1 MGTRDQ
7 LLERDLEQA
16 AIADARAAAA
26 GGHGQMLVVQGEPGI
41 GKSRLLAQVRRP
53 GQRIFTA
60 RGTEFEQCVPFGLVG
75 QLFDHAVRDADGTAL
90 SGPAAQ
96 AARVFDPV
104 AGEHAAANSE
114 LAVLHGLYW
123 LTVNLCDSPMVIVI
137 DDLQW
142 ADPPSLRYLAYLLPR
157 LPALPLLVL
166 AAVRSGRDADGP
178 EVLRL
183 LADSG
188 VRVVRP
194 GRLSAEAT
202 TELLDS
208 TFGEP
213 CQPRFARD
221 AYEATRGNPLLVRA
235 LAGALLD
242 KNVAPVD
249 QNSGLIL
256 AHGHRTVAHLV
267 TARLAAAGPVA
278 TEIARCLAV
287 LGQRAAVPLVLQLAA
302 PDRPEAADGLAGLQA
317 AGLVELDAGHVTFTH
332 PLVGAAVEATIDPVD
347 LGRRHAAAANALR
360 ASRAPAEHVGA
371 HLAKA
376 PRGLEPAAV
385 DWLERAASSALA
397 RGSVEGAFVFLRR
410 CLDES
415 LPADRRREL
424 LVTASELALQVDLQ
438 TAADLT
444 AEARILTADPVQR
457 ARLGL
462 QLGRARGYLLDPAE
476 AFAALEEARDETPD
490 SAEDLR
496 RQIEA
501 TLLVGVFVVP
511 GRLHLQ
517 DRVPELAALP
527 SSDGVGAKLL
537 AAVIGAHQAA
547 QCLPAGVERAAAA
560 LADGELIRTS
570 NGEGPLVCGW
580 FTLLAADERLALTSL
595 NEAVAQAHQ
604 NGSVRSL
611 AAAYCFRAA
620 GHLWTGQL
628 SDAEQDA
635 REALELARTGRVD
648 MDPSFAAAYLAW
660 SLAHRGDLSAAEAAL
675 REAGVPYA
683 GVPDRP
689 VYYALTAWAELLL
702 LNGRHNEAL
711 ATARRAGQV
720 WQTFGFANPALAS
733 WRSVAG
739 LAAHALGDR
748 ATAIAVLTEELELAE
763 RWQGTRALGRVRRN
777 LGLVL
782 DDGELLAASVAVL
795 TDSPAKLEL
804 AASLLEHGAYLQRTG
819 QRMDARD
826 QLSRALDQAEACGA
840 TPLADRARSELT
852 AAGFRPRRNRLT
864 GRAALTASE
873 LRVAE
878 LAAAGATNREIAQD
892 LFLTVKTIELHL
904 SSTYRKLGIAS
915 RAALRD
921 GLLTG

>member
-16 AIADARAAAA
+16 AIDDARVQSAN
-26 GGHGQMLVVQGEPGI
+26 GHGQMLVVQGEPGI

-53 GQRIFTA
+53 GQRLFTA
-60 RGTEFEQCVPFGLVG
+60 RGTEFEQNVPFGLIG
-75 QLFDHAVRDADGTAL
+75 QLFDHVVRDADAEAL

-96 AARVFDPV
+96 AARVFDPA

-123 LTVNLCDSPMVIVI
+123 LTANLCDGPTVIVI

-142 ADPPSLRYLAYLLPR
+142 ADPPSLRYLTYLLPR

-166 AAVRSGRDADGP
+166 AAARSGRDADRP

-188 VRVVRP
+188 VRVIRP
-194 GRLSAEAT
+194 GRLSADAT
-202 TELLDS
+202 TSLLDS

-242 KNVAPVD
+242 KNVAPLD
-249 QNSGLIL
+249 QNAQLIL

-267 TARLAAAGPVA
+267 TARLAAAGPEA

-287 LGQRAAVPLVLQLAA
+287 LGQRAAVPILQQLAA
-302 PDRPEAADGLAGLQA
+302 PATDGLARLQT
-317 AGLVELDAGHVTFTH
+317 AGLVEIDVDQVTFTH
-332 PLVGAAVEATIDPVD
+332 PLVGAAVEATIEPTE
-347 LGRRHAAAANALR
+347 LGRRHAAAANVLR
-360 ASRAPAEHVGA
+360 AARAPAEHVGA
-371 HLAKA
+371 HLVKA
-376 PRGLEPAAV
+376 PRGLEPAAI
-385 DWLERAASSALA
+385 DWLQRAASSALA

-410 CLDES
+410 ALDES
-415 LPADRRREL
+415 LPADQRREL

-444 AEARILTADPVQR
+444 AEARSLTADPTQR

-496 RQIEA
+496 RQIDA

-527 SSDGVGAKLL
+527 SSDGIGAKLL
-537 AAVIGAHQAA
+537 AAVIGAHEAA

-628 SDAEQDA
+628 RDAEQDA

-660 SLAHRGDLSAAEAAL
+660 SLAHRGDLPGAEAAL
-675 REAGVPYA
+675 RQVGVPYG

-689 VYYALTAWAELLL
+689 VYYALTAWAEVLL

-711 ATARRAGQV
+711 ATAKRAGEI

-763 RWQGTRALGRVRRN
+763 RWQGARALGRVRRN

-782 DDGELLAASVAVL
+782 GDGELLAASVAVL
-795 TDSPAKLEL
+795 TDSAAKLEL
-804 AASLLEHGAYLQRTG
+804 AASLLEHGAHLRRTG
-819 QRMDARD
+819 QRMEARD
-826 QLSRALDQAEACGA
+826 LLSRALDQAEACGA
-840 TPLADRARSELT
+840 TPLAEQARAELT

-904 SSTYRKLGIAS
+904 SSTYRKLGISSRGALKGGLVAS
-915 RAALRD
+915 
-921 GLLTG
+921 